1 MKPRPE
7 TMSATAERDIS
18 PVSGDAL
25 IIVDLQNDFL
35 IGGSLAVPDGDA
47 VIPVLN
53 TWIRRFRAAELPI
66 FATRDWHPFDHCSF
80 WDQGGPW
87 PPHCVVGTKGAEF
100 TAELALPPDALIH
113 SKAMRPE
120 KEAYSDFEDGGFG
133 QKLRE
138 MGVGRLFIGGLATD
152 YCVRATVLDGLKEG
166 FRVVLLTDAIRPVEV
181 QPGDGDRAIA
191 EMREAGALM
200 A

>member
-66 FATRDWHPFDHCSF
+66 FATRDWHPSDHCSF
-80 WDQGGPW
+80 RDQGGPW
-87 PPHCVVGTKGAEF
+87 PPHCVAGTKGAEF

-113 SKAMRPE
+113 SKAMSPE

-138 MGVGRLFIGGLATD
+138 MGVTRLFIGGLATD
-152 YCVRATVLDGLKEG
+152 YCVHATVLDGLKEG

-181 QPGDGDRAIA
+181 HPGDGDRAIA
-191 EMREAGALM
+191 QMREAGALM

>member
-1 MKPRPE
+1 
-7 TMSATAERDIS
+7 MSATAERDIS
-18 PVSGDAL
+18 PESGDAL
-25 IIVDLQNDFL
+25 IIVDLQNDF
-35 IGGSLAVPDGDA
+35 ITGGSLAVPDGDA

-66 FATRDWHPFDHCSF
+66 FATRDWHPADHCSF
-80 WDQGGPW
+80 RDQGGPW

-113 SKAMRPE
+113 SKAITPE

-133 QKLRE
+133 QKLRDL
-138 MGVGRLFIGGLATD
+138 GVTRLFIGGLATD

>member
-1 MKPRPE
+1 
-7 TMSATAERDIS
+7 MSATAERDIS
-18 PVSGDAL
+18 PESGDAL
-25 IIVDLQNDFL
+25 IIVDLQNDF
-35 IGGSLAVPDGDA
+35 ITGGSLAVPDGDA

-66 FATRDWHPFDHCSF
+66 FATRDWHPADHCSF
-80 WDQGGPW
+80 RDQGGPW

-113 SKAMRPE
+113 SKAITPE

-133 QKLRE
+133 QKLRDL
-138 MGVGRLFIGGLATD
+138 GVTRLFIGGLATD
-152 YCVRATVLDGLKEG
+152 YCVRATVLDGLKDG